1 VLLITVCAAS
11 AATAATTQQTLPYS
25 LKTGDS
31 EDQAVLTRITS
42 ILAGRIRDSVKLNTK
57 FIEAAAT
64 STRLPT
70 SASPAAVAA
79 VTAAAVLAEREV
91 QRATELANWLCS
103 VLLDGL
109 YPGAPFARE
118 VLVAQLLGVLSAALA
133 PPHPLSAVVAA
144 ALTAP
149 SATVALLNLLISSW
163 DRSRQLAAALLAR
176 FPPPLALQ
184 PTPSNSSNSSSSS
197 NSKSSSSSSSC
208 SDSTV
213 PTTNGTTSYNSS
225 GDSSSDSSTAN
236 KGVGS
241 GLRLVRW
248 GLLMTRSPRQRESDA
263 GALILRLVLRSHAAG
278 TGWCVP
284 LAAVD
289 AAAEGAYSVDTHSTS
304 GSSALCF
311 AASTTASV
319 NGCDQ
324 RPVRRSS
331 TEVQGEFGTAGP
343 LGTGALSF
351 VRGLCDVL
359 AGRLQGVAAA
369 YAALA
374 NGDDVAAELAAA
386 KSSLSALHLGTTTPR
401 TATAAS
407 TTAAAASG
415 NTAAASTAASA
426 TAASTTAAASSSGDA
441 AVDTAQGLSLA
452 HGVLAA
458 LHYAVAEVPWAHAVA
473 SPFAADWRRVA
484 VNILTGVQVCCVLLL
499 PLL

>member
-1 VLLITVCAAS
+1 
-11 AATAATTQQTLPYS
+11 
-25 LKTGDS
+25 
-31 EDQAVLTRITS
+31 VLTRITS

-57 FIEAAAT
+57 AIEAAAA

-79 VTAAAVLAEREV
+79 LTAAAAVAEREV
-91 QRATELANWLCS
+91 QRATELANWLCA

-184 PTPSNSSNSSSSS
+184 PTPSNNSNSSSSS
-197 NSKSSSSSSSC
+197 SNSSSF
-208 SDSTV
+208 V
-213 PTTNGTTSYNSS
+213 PTTNGTTIINSN
-225 GDSSSDSSTAN
+225 SDSSTDDSSN
-236 KGVGS
+236 KSVGS

-289 AAAEGAYSVDTHSTS
+289 AAAEGAYSVDTHGTS

-311 AASTTASV
+311 AASTTAA
-319 NGCDQ
+319 NGRDQ
-324 RPVRRSS
+324 RPVQRSS

-351 VRGLCDVL
+351 VQGLCDVL
-359 AGRLQGVAAA
+359 TARLQGVAAA

-386 KSSLSALHLGTTTPR
+386 KSSLSALHLGAATPR
-401 TATAAS
+401 T
-407 TTAAAASG
+407 
-415 NTAAASTAASA
+415 TAASA
-426 TAASTTAAASSSGDA
+426 ATAGTTATASTSAASSSGDI

-458 LHYAVAEVPWAHAVA
+458 LHYAVAEVPWAQAVA
-473 SPFAADWRRVA
+473 SPCAADWRRVA
-484 VNILTGVQVCCVLLL
+484 VNILTGVQVRCTAIVTA
-499 PLL
+499 

>member
-1 VLLITVCAAS
+1 MLTSFCT
-11 AATAATTQQTLPYS
+11 AATAATAHQTLPYS

-42 ILAGRIRDSVKLNTK
+42 ILAARIRDSVRLNTK
-57 FIEAAAT
+57 AVEAAAT
-64 STRLPT
+64 NTRLPT
-70 SASPAAVAA
+70 GASPAAIAA
-79 VTAAAVLAEREV
+79 LAAAAVVAESEV
-91 QRATELANWLCS
+91 QRGTELANWLCT

-176 FPPPLALQ
+176 FPPPLALL
-184 PTPSNSSNSSSSS
+184 PTPSNNSSSTSSSDSSVPSINGTISSNSSSTNGSAD
-197 NSKSSSSSSSC
+197 SSSSSSS
-208 SDSTV
+208 
-213 PTTNGTTSYNSS
+213 NNN
-225 GDSSSDSSTAN
+225 N

-289 AAAEGAYSVDTHSTS
+289 AAAEGAYSVDTSSTS

-311 AASTTASV
+311 AATAATAAA
-319 NGCDQ
+319 NGRDQ
-324 RPVRRSS
+324 RPVQRSS
-331 TEVQGEFGTAGP
+331 GEVQGEVQGEFGTPGP

-351 VRGLCDVL
+351 VQGLCDVL
-359 AGRLQGVAAA
+359 AARLQGVAAA

-386 KSSLSALHLGTTTPR
+386 KSSLSALHLGAATPR
-401 TATAAS
+401 T
-407 TTAAAASG
+407 TTATSS
-415 NTAAASTAASA
+415 TDSTAEA
-426 TAASTTAAASSSGDA
+426 
-441 AVDTAQGLSLA
+441 TAQGLSLA

-458 LHYAVAEVPWAHAVA
+458 LHYAVAEVPWAQAVA
-473 SPFAADWRRVA
+473 SPCCAADWRRVA
-484 VNILTGVQVCCVLLL
+484 VNILTGVQVRVLLY
-499 PLL
+499 